1 MIMNQKHRHTRFIAF
16 TVVVFVTGCCCSLT
30 FKCTNLSRYK
40 CVSSKNVSS
49 SIEGGDHFTAVNV
62 QTFYICHFC
71 SFLVVFGL
79 VRHSPSAVMHYLL
92 MRLKLSQ
99 ICSVYFSFFFFSTYG
114 HELLCQTNWL
124 IFKPVIKC
132 FGCRLKQKYFELGQW
147 KKIYIY
153 IYILSKG
160 DNNGI
165 ILFVLLHSN
174 THLAGKAGAAIA
186 IRTFQ
191 DVYHKSLKTLYTRG
205 EAPLQHRSPPVWLQR
220 TQNK

>member
-1 MIMNQKHRHTRFIAF
+1 MHKPVQVQVCLLQKRLFQYWRWR
-16 TVVVFVTGCCCSLT
+16 SLHN
-30 FKCTNLSRYK
+30 CERSDLL
-40 CVSSKNVSS
+40 
-49 SIEGGDHFTAVNV
+49 HL
-62 QTFYICHFC
+62 
-71 SFLVVFGL
+71 SFLQFLGSVWSCETF
-79 VRHSPSAVMHYLL
+79 S
-92 MRLKLSQ
+92 
-99 ICSVYFSFFFFSTYG
+99 ICSDALFINEAETVTDLFCLFLLFFFSTYG